1 MITGPTLAQHSL
13 PPALITAL
21 LCSPTGN
28 PPQLKSVWW
37 WGWVPI
43 VLLSAHTFYAQERET
58 EPLFTQ
64 SLKTKVIPIQQDMH
78 CPISTG
84 KITTKKSFLH
94 SAPPS
99 LPPSLSSAPL
109 PFQESPLGSLSA
121 LHDPGHPHHFFPDLP
136 TLSALPRVQISAGSL
151 ASGQLSLEIR
161 ENLLEKLMCPITA
174 ACIFIRTNLLRSG
187 EAVPAGS
194 FSRQV
199 YCLHLVSE
207 IKAASLLERGDSS
220 RGFSS
225 SGTAQVQK
233 VPVTLRLLL
242 SDFRRGRGVEAQE
255 LASCLVMSPEPL
267 ASLLCTQGHC
277 ILPGSCSGP
286 GKQ

>member
-1 MITGPTLAQHSL
+1 MTLG
-13 PPALITAL
+13 ALIT
-21 LCSPTGN
+21 
-28 PPQLKSVWW
+28 
-37 WGWVPI
+37 
-43 VLLSAHTFYAQERET
+43 
-58 EPLFTQ
+58 
-64 SLKTKVIPIQQDMH
+64 
-78 CPISTG
+78 
-84 KITTKKSFLH
+84 
-94 SAPPS
+94 
-99 LPPSLSSAPL
+99 SS
-109 PFQESPLGSLSA
+109 
-121 LHDPGHPHHFFPDLP
+121 PDLP
-136 TLSALPRVQISAGSL
+136 TLSALPSVQISAGSL
-151 ASGQLSLEIR
+151 ASGHPSLEIR

-233 VPVTLRLLL
+233 VPVTLRPLP
-242 SDFRRGRGVEAQE
+242 SDFRRGRGVEAQGR
-255 LASCLVMSPEPL
+255 ASCRVMSPEPL

-286 GKQ
+286 GKQYTLTRE